1 MNIFKGNISNIK
13 TSGSLS
19 LVEINVDGIIFK
31 SIIIDTPETAFYL
44 KINNDVKIIFKEAE
58 VVISKGNLEN
68 ISLQN
73 KVSGLIIKI
82 EKDELLSKITL
93 KTKIGEIRSI
103 ITTDAVEQLVLKNG
117 DEVVAMVK
125 TNEMILSE

>member
-1 MNIFKGNISNIK
+1 MNIFKGTISNIK

-19 LVEINVDGIIFK
+19 LVEVNVDGIIFK

>member
-1 MNIFKGNISNIK
+1 MNIFKGTISNIK

-19 LVEINVDGIIFK
+19 LVEVNIDGIIFK

-103 ITTDAVEQLVLKNG
+103 ILTDAVEQLVLKNG
-117 DEVVAMVK
+117 DEIVAMVK